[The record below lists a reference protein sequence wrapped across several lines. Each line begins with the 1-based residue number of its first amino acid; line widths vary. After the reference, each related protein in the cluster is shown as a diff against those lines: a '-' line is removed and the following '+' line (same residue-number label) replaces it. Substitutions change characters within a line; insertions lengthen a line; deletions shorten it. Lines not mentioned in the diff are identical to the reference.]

1 MAAAAKAITSLA
13 AGAALAAVGLLA
25 AGLLVAALGA
35 AFPALP
41 AAAALPAGPIAAAS
55 SAIPA
60 APAFPVGPSAAA
72 VGARSPA
79 APAAVSTGLRAR
91 AAATG
96 ARAVADDQPG
106 HAAYSYMAA
115 LSDGIG
121 RRIAGSANER
131 RAALSI
137 RDSFVALGYL
147 PIVQL
152 FRADDG
158 ERIITSR
165 NVVAVKAGASEKII
179 VIGAHYDSVSV
190 GRGAFDN
197 ASGVGLLLA
206 LAARLQPQATPY
218 TIVFA
223 AFGSEEV
230 EYNGSRAYWR
240 RLSSGQKADV
250 LLMINFDSVA
260 GGDQWCVYSGL
271 GKKAWPRRLL
281 QRLAPSLG
289 LTLLTNPGLNEDYPY
304 GTTGDWSDHVVFKR
318 AGVPFA
324 YFETTNWRIGAQD
337 GDLNTADNGKIWH
350 TRKDTVSWIE
360 AHYPGRMERQLQDSA
375 VVLLRFLT
383 QPIMDF

>member
-1 MAAAAKAITSLA
+1 MDAGHHMKSTAARAIATLA
-13 AGAALAAVGLLA
+13 AVALPTVALLAAALATA
-25 AGLLVAALGA
+25 A
-35 AFPALP
+35 PALP
-41 AAAALPAGPIAAAS
+41 AAAAEGPRAVATAS
-55 SAIPA
+55 
-60 APAFPVGPSAAA
+60 GP
-72 VGARSPA
+72 
-79 APAAVSTGLRAR
+79 
-91 AAATG
+91 
-96 ARAVADDQPG
+96 RAVADDQPG
-106 HAAYSYMAA
+106 HAAYGYMAD

-137 RDSFVALGYL
+137 KDSFFALGYL
-147 PIVQL
+147 PTVQL

-158 ERIITSR
+158 SRIITSR
-165 NVVAVKAGASEKII
+165 NVVAVKPGDSEKTI

-197 ASGVGLLLA
+197 ASGVGLLLT
-206 LAARLQPQATPY
+206 LAAELRPQATPY

-230 EYNGSRAYWR
+230 DYNGSRTYWR
-240 RLSSGQKADV
+240 HLSAGQKADV
-250 LLMINFDSVA
+250 FLMINFDSVA

-304 GTTGDWSDHVVFKR
+304 GTTGDWSDHGVFKR

-324 YFETTNWRIGAQD
+324 YFEATNWRIGEQD
-337 GDLNTADNGKIWH
+337 GDLNTAGNGKIWH

-360 AHYPGRMERQLQDSA
+360 AHYPGRMEQQLQDSA
-375 VVLLRFLT
+375 VVLRQLLT
-383 QPIMDF
+383 QPIPGF